1 METRENRILELLKNK
16 KSYLTGKQLA
26 KMLGVSDRSI
36 RNDIV
41 NLNSRYPGIIDSSV
55 RYGYKLNEEV
65 LEQSDIVSLHLPVT
79 PETEYMADFDF
90 FHKMKEGSYFVNTS
104 RGELVEDDALIH
116 ALASGKLA
124 MAGLDTLDCEPVQKD
139 HVLLEQPRE
148 ISRRIIFSPHIGGI
162 TGASFARSMTMVLE
176 DIKTVEEGGRPARAV

>member
-41 NLNSRYPGIIDSSV
+41 NLDSRYPGIIDSSV

-65 LEQSDIVSLHLPVT
+65 LEQSDIV
-79 PETEYMADFDF
+79 
-90 FHKMKEGSYFVNTS
+90 
-104 RGELVEDDALIH
+104 
-116 ALASGKLA
+116 
-124 MAGLDTLDCEPVQKD
+124 
-139 HVLLEQPRE
+139 LEN
-148 ISRRIIFSPHIGGI
+148 IIPH
-162 TGASFARSMTMVLE
+162 RVCHNMVL
-176 DIKTVEEGGRPARAV
+176 DILATDNQV